1 MIFILLVHLLL
12 YDVHF
17 ELLIL
22 VVLGCVRFHVFL
34 FLQGIVT
41 IWSDL
46 GAQEADD
53 AVDASVVPQARSILW
68 SRLRQFVYQVL
79 RCALLCLRSL
89 PPTSCTRSQ
98 YPSLLKKCPAATFEP
113 LFSRGEGTTSR
124 CNLNTFCDLE
134 VIVDVWM

>member
-79 RCALLCLRSL
+79 SLHSVSANASPNFLYSLAVPLAAEEMPRS
-89 PPTSCTRSQ
+89 
-98 YPSLLKKCPAATFEP
+98 
-113 LFSRGEGTTSR
+113 
-124 CNLNTFCDLE
+124 
-134 VIVDVWM
+134 DV